1 MPKLYAALLVLFC
14 VCLQVGATGQSI
26 INPADTMVN
35 YTSSSKPTIP
45 AWGTIAKWGR
55 TPSLS
60 WNTSEWK
67 CYIYNG
73 QPFRV
78 HFPKSYTTAN
88 DGKTYPMLVFLH
100 GLGEA
105 GPATDNE
112 TQLFH
117 GGNVFQAKTD
127 GGTFDAFVIC
137 AQSTGGWGPG
147 NYSALIP
154 VIDYMI
160 ANNKV
165 DMARVSVNGLS
176 AGGQGCWEI
185 AQDYTPYFG
194 GVLPM
199 SAASV
204 TYETTSF
211 VNNIKF
217 TPYWLFQGGQD
228 GAPAPYTTNQV
239 LQYFAPSGLNITY
252 TDFVTQGHD
261 TWDSA
266 WLMPNFFPFVLQ
278 ANAANPWTLFGRTAF
293 CPGNTINLTIGLAP
307 GFQAYHWRYNGTLLA
322 ATGNTITATQPGVYD
337 AQVERNGVW
346 SAWSPQPVNVI
357 VQGASQTPA
366 IVLATTPQ
374 TVALPGANGANSVTL
389 TLPPGDSLYAWY
401 KVGSSSVV
409 GTAQTYTATS
419 PGDYYATAIPK
430 YGCSSLPSAP
440 FEIINAAGAN
450 APTAA
455 TNPVAN
461 ALGFT
466 KTSLTWATQPNP
478 ANPPTAFEVYR
489 STKSGGPYT
498 LLGQTIPSVL
508 TWSDSVGLAAG
519 TKYYYVI
526 RSIDTSGAAPLSPE
540 ASTTTSS
547 DKTPPSAPGAV
558 TVTATTNTTVS
569 INWGASTDNVGVD
582 HYAIYVNGQLSNL
595 TPNTSFVLN
604 GLTQGQWY
612 TIYVVA
618 VDASGNVSAHSP
630 QANAEAIFSG
640 LNYNYYVAST
650 TLSSVNTLATMAPTA
665 SGTSSTVNITLYPAV
680 TANYGYIWTG
690 NITIPKAGTYTFAT
704 SSDDGSALWFN
715 TNSTAGTPTV
725 NNNFVQGTT
734 QRNSTAMTLAPGS
747 YPIAIAYFQ
756 QGGGAA
762 MNVLWSCTQ
771 LNGNATFVTI
781 PSKYFAGTPTSP
793 GVTIPAQPTQVK
805 ATATAYNKISL
816 TWKDNSTNETGFEV
830 YRATAATG
838 PFSIVTT
845 TPAGATGILD
855 SGLTGSTAYFYKVQ
869 AVNAAG
875 GSGYDSASTG
885 GLTYHVYS
893 GNFGSP
899 MPDFD
904 TVATFGP
911 SGTLTN
917 VSLAPA
923 AALSL
928 TNYWAMKFSGFI
940 HIITPGTYTFA
951 TTSDD
956 ASKLYIN
963 TYNTAGLVVN
973 NDFQQGA
980 TQRTNTATLA
990 AGYYPFFVTYD
1001 QGTGGSS
1008 LVISWRLP
1016 GQSSLS
1022 TIPDSAFGN
1031 PNWTATTL
1039 ALPKAPVTPTLT
1051 VSALS
1056 ASKINLSWTDTS
1068 SAIQGFTINRS
1079 IGDSL
1084 HFQLLAVVGQGAASY
1099 QDTSLFGH
1107 QVYYYKIQANGV
1119 GGNSALTAAIGTTT
1133 LDNAP
1138 VVAAIANQS
1147 VRYGTQSTIALSA
1160 TDADGDAL
1168 TFSPL
1173 NLPAFAALTDNGN
1186 GTAVLTLNPAI
1197 ANAGSYPGIGVS
1209 VSDGHGGTT
1218 NGTFTLT
1225 VNNNYPP
1232 VVTTVPAQNVNTG
1245 ATLAIPLTATDQ
1257 NGDNMTFSVSG
1268 APNNYVLKTGPN
1280 GSDTL
1285 VVTPTFGAKGS
1296 YTVTVTVNDGNGGVT
1311 STTFPLTVA
1320 FVNPT
1325 QQVYLRVNAGDAI
1338 GAPWNNITGQVTTGI
1353 VDATGASV
1361 PWTFNF
1367 NTSWWGG
1374 AALGPTTGNNSGVYP
1389 DAILHDFWFFGDYG
1403 APETVAP
1410 TLSGLDTTKIYSI
1423 TLYAG
1428 SVFNYVSDNG
1438 TTVYNCQGQTVS
1450 LYVQNNTQN
1459 TVTLTNLKPD
1469 ATGTITINMSK
1480 KDANT
1485 PIGYINAMVVTQL
1498 FDDGT
1503 APLSPY
1509 NLGASISSGGNGVV
1523 LNWADSAYNETGY
1536 AVWRATNA
1544 AGPWL
1549 QLSPNPPAKATTFT
1563 DSTTAGFST
1572 YYYRVQAFNTHGS
1585 SNYSNVVSIATPDKV
1600 PTLNPVG
1607 NISLNW
1613 GTADTVNVITSGATG
1628 NIVTLAASGLP
1639 SFATFT
1645 DRGNGTGQ
1653 LIITAPDSATGTYS
1667 GSTITMT
1674 DQADS
1679 TRTTAF
1685 SVTVKN
1691 PLISSVYIHFSD
1703 GVNNGATPWNNLSFA
1718 TAPGYSQGGLLN
1730 DNNANSGMS
1739 LTYQNGFAGL
1749 TNAGE
1754 ETGNNS
1760 GVFPDGVMRSCVYE
1774 SAQKTDSILIS
1785 GLNPSTSYN
1794 FVVFSATDWGVGG
1807 TTSFSLLGQTKSI
1820 NPGFNT
1826 QNLLQF
1832 SNLRPRSNGT
1842 VSLGVTKATAAQ
1854 YSYLNDLIIQGFD
1867 STQLK
1872 IIGPSNLHTNAITR
1886 NSVALAWTDNSW
1898 NETGFEVWRA
1908 TDASGGTYS
1917 KLATLA
1923 AGATA
1928 YKDSSLS
1935 SNTTY
1940 YYTVRAM
1947 KGTLPSTY
1955 SNPVGATT
1963 SSYAVYMEFN
1973 QPNLNIAALPWNPM
1987 NAQPATGQTWNALHD
2002 DQGNPTSTFV
2012 TLNGLW
2018 AGTSNLG
2025 MQTGNNSG
2033 IVPDAVMMDSYVL
2046 FAGQSGGFTMSGL
2059 NINNK
2064 YDVSFF
2070 NSLNFQSDAGTAF
2083 VVNGT
2088 KVILNASLNT
2098 SSMVTAYGIKPDNT
2112 GTITI
2117 NIAPITPST
2126 EYGILN
2132 AIVLRAYT
2140 PDANP
2145 LPTPPVTNQTA
2156 TQTQTMTNV
2165 TNDAA
2170 LNTSLAN
2177 TDTVITAYPNPFKT
2191 SFTLHV
2197 PAVNNGDKAIVE
2209 MYGVNGQQVYSQE
2222 FKGLT
2227 EGNNYLTIQPS
2238 TSIQTGVYIVK
2249 VRVNEGTT
2257 SSKLIKVMKQ

>member
-1 MPKLYAALLVLFC
+1 MPKLYAALLVLLC
-14 VCLQVGATGQSI
+14 VCLQVGASGQSI
-26 INPADTMVN
+26 INPADTIVN
-35 YTSSSKPTIP
+35 FTSSSKPTVP
-45 AWGTIAKWGR
+45 AYGTIAKWGR

-78 HFPKSYTTAN
+78 HFPQSYNPTAN
-88 DGKTYPMLVFLH
+88 DGKKYPMLVFLH

-105 GPATDNE
+105 GPVTDNE

-127 GGTFDAFVIC
+127 GGTFDAYVIC

-147 NYSALIP
+147 NYTALIP

-176 AGGQGCWEI
+176 AGGQGTWEI
-185 AQDYTPYFG
+185 AQDYTPYFA

-199 SAASV
+199 SACSIN
-204 TYETTSF
+204 YETQTF

-266 WLMPNFFPFVLQ
+266 WLMPNFFPFVLA

-293 CPGNTINLTIGLAP
+293 CPGNNINLTIGLAP
-307 GFQAYHWRYNGTLLA
+307 GFQAYQWRRNDTLLA
-322 ATGNTITATQPGVYD
+322 ATTSSINVTTPGSYD
-337 AQVERNGVW
+337 ARVERNGIW
-346 SAWSPQPVNVI
+346 SGWSPQPVNVI
-357 VQGASQTPA
+357 VQGASPTPA
-366 IVLATTPQ
+366 IALATTPQ

-389 TLPPGDSLYAWY
+389 TLPAGDSLYAWY
-401 KVGSSSVV
+401 KVGSSSVI

-430 YGCSSLPSAP
+430 YGCSSIPSAP
-440 FEIINAAGAN
+440 FQIINAAGAG

-466 KTSLTWATQPNP
+466 KVGLTWATQPNP
-478 ANPPTAFEVYR
+478 TNPPTAFEVYR
-489 STKSGGPYT
+489 GVKSGGPYT

-508 TWSDSVGLAAG
+508 SWTDSVGLAAG
-519 TKYYYVI
+519 TKYFYTI

-540 ASTTTSS
+540 ATVTTNSDQTPPTPPATLTVVSTTNSTI
-547 DKTPPSAPGAV
+547 
-558 TVTATTNTTVS
+558 S
-569 INWGASTDNVGVD
+569 INWTASTDNVSVD
-582 HYAIYVNGQLSNL
+582 HYNIYVNGQLANVTS
-595 TPNTSFVLN
+595 NTSFVLN

-612 TIYVVA
+612 AIYVVA
-618 VDASGNVSAHSP
+618 VDGSGNVSGHSP
-630 QANAEAIFSG
+630 QANAQAISSG
-640 LNYNYYVAST
+640 LNYNYYV
-650 TLSSVNTLATMAPTA
+650 SSNSLTSVANLLTLAPTY
-665 SGTSSTVNITLYPAV
+665 SGSSPNTNITLYPSV
-680 TANYGYIWTG
+680 TSNYGYIWTG
-690 NITIPKAGTYTFAT
+690 YITIPTTGTYYFAT
-704 SSDDGSALWFN
+704 ASDDGSELWFN
-715 TNSTAGTPTV
+715 SSTPTGTPTV
-725 NNNFVQGTT
+725 NNNYVQGTT
-734 QRNSTAMTLAPGS
+734 QRNSAALSLTAGV
-747 YPIAIAYFQ
+747 YPICIAYFQ
-756 QGGGAA
+756 QGGGSA
-762 MNVLWSCTQ
+762 MSVLWSSTAV
-771 LNGNATFVTI
+771 NGNSTYVTI
-781 PSKYFAGTPTSP
+781 PNKYFVGTATSP
-793 GVTIPAQPTQVK
+793 GTVPNKPTAIK
-805 ATATAYNKISL
+805 ATATAYNKIKV
-816 TWKDNSTNETGFEV
+816 TWTDNSTNETGFEV
-830 YRATAATG
+830 YRSTSPAG
-838 PFSIVTT
+838 PFGIITTTMPGATSIV
-845 TPAGATGILD
+845 D
-855 SGLTGSTAYFYKVQ
+855 SGLTANTAYYYQVQ
-869 AVNAAG
+869 AINNAG
-875 GSGYDSASTG
+875 GSGFDSLSQG
-885 GLTYHVYS
+885 GFLYKLYS
-893 GNFGSP
+893 GTFGSP
-899 MPDFD
+899 LPDYD
-904 TVATFGP
+904 TLTPVATGRQ
-911 SGTLTN
+911 TN
-917 VSLAPA
+917 VNLNPA
-923 AALSL
+923 GTTFTVSFGL
-928 TNYWAMKFSGFI
+928 KFSGVI
-940 HIITPGTYTFA
+940 HITTPGSYTFG

-973 NDFQQGA
+973 NDYQQGA
-980 TQRTNTATLA
+980 TLRTGTITLA
-990 AGYYPFFVTYD
+990 AGYYPIFVAYD
-1001 QGTGGSS
+1001 QGSGGEALS
-1008 LVISWRLP
+1008 ISWKVP
-1016 GQSSLS
+1016 GTSTMV
-1022 TIPDSAFGN
+1022 TIPDSAFAN
-1031 PNWTATTL
+1031 PNWVATTL

-1051 VSALS
+1051 ASMIS
-1056 ASKINLSWTDTS
+1056 SSKIGLAWTDTS
-1068 SAIQGFTINRS
+1068 AAISGYTLNRS
-1079 IGDSL
+1079 IGDSA
-1084 HFQLLAVVGQGAASY
+1084 HFQLLANIAAGATSL

-1107 QVYYYKIQANGV
+1107 QTYYYKLQATGV
-1119 GGNSALTAAIGTTT
+1119 GGTSAFTAAIGATTQ
-1133 LDNAP
+1133 DNAP

-1147 VRYGTQSTIALSA
+1147 VRYGTTSTIALSA

-1168 TFSPL
+1168 TFAPL
-1173 NLPAFAALTDNGN
+1173 NLPPFATLTDNGN
-1186 GTAVLTLNPAI
+1186 GTAVLTLSPSVSQ
-1197 ANAGSYPGIGVS
+1197 AGTFPGIGVS

-1218 NGTFTLT
+1218 NGVFTLT

-1232 VVTTVPAQNVNTG
+1232 VVTTVPAQSVNTG
-1245 ATLAIPLTATDQ
+1245 STLSIPLTATDQ

-1268 APNNYVLKTGPN
+1268 VPNNYTLNAGPN

-1285 VVTPTFGAKGS
+1285 VLNPTFGAKGS

-1311 STTFPLTVA
+1311 TTTFPLTVA

-1325 QQVYLRVNAGDAI
+1325 RAVYLRINAGDAI
-1338 GAPWNNITGQVTTGI
+1338 GAPWNGITGQVTTGI

-1361 PWTFNF
+1361 PWTFNL

-1389 DAILHDFWFFGDYG
+1389 DAVLHDFWFFGDYG
-1403 APETVAP
+1403 APNTVAP
-1410 TLSGLDTTKIYSI
+1410 SLTGLDTTKIYNI

-1428 SVFNYVSDNG
+1428 SVFNYVPDNG

-1480 KDANT
+1480 QDANT
-1485 PIGYINAMVVTQL
+1485 PIGYINAMVITQL

-1509 NLGASISSGGNGVV
+1509 NLGAAMSATGNGVV
-1523 LNWADSAYNETGY
+1523 LNWSDSAYNETGY
-1536 AVWRATNA
+1536 QVWRATNA

-1572 YYYRVQAFNTHGS
+1572 YYYRVQAINAHGTS
-1585 SNYSNVVSIATPDKV
+1585 LYSNVVSIATPDKV
-1600 PTLNPVG
+1600 PTLNAVG

-1628 NIVTLAASGLP
+1628 NVVTLAASGLP

-1653 LIITAPDSATGTYS
+1653 LIITAPDSTTGTYN
-1667 GSTITMT
+1667 GSVITMT

-1679 TRTTAF
+1679 VRTTAF
-1685 SVTVKN
+1685 SITVKN

-1718 TAPGYSQGGLLN
+1718 TAAGYNQSGLLN
-1730 DNNANSGMS
+1730 DANANSGLT

-1760 GVFPDGVMRSCVYE
+1760 GVFPDGVSRSCVYE

-1785 GLNPSTSYN
+1785 GLNPNSSYN
-1794 FVVFSATDWGVGG
+1794 FVVYSATDWGVGG

-1820 NPGFNT
+1820 NPAFNT

-1832 SNLRPRSNGT
+1832 SDMKPRANGT

-1854 YSYLNDLIIQGFD
+1854 YAYLNDLIIQGFD
-1867 STQLK
+1867 STKLK
-1872 IIGPSNLHTNAITR
+1872 ILGPSNLHTNAITR

-1908 TDASGGTYS
+1908 TDASGGTYA

-1923 AGATA
+1923 AGSTS
-1928 YKDSSLS
+1928 YKDSSLTA
-1935 SNTTY
+1935 NTTY

-1955 SNPVGATT
+1955 SNPVAATT

-1973 QPNLNIAALPWNPM
+1973 QPNLNVAPLPWNPM
-1987 NAQPATGQTWNALHD
+1987 NQQPATGQTWNSLHD

-2012 TLNGLW
+2012 TLSGLW

-2033 IVPDAVMMDSYVL
+2033 AVPDAVMMDSYVL
-2046 FAGQSGGFTMSGL
+2046 FAGQSGGFTISGL

-2064 YDVSFF
+2064 YDVTFF

-2098 SSMVTAYGIKPDNT
+2098 SSTVTAYGIQPDQT

-2117 NIAPITPST
+2117 SVAPITAST

-2132 AIVLRAYT
+2132 AIILRAYT

-2145 LPTPPVTNQTA
+2145 LPVPPVTNQTA
-2156 TQTQTMTNV
+2156 TQTQTITGM

-2177 TDTVITAYPNPFKT
+2177 TDTVISAYPNPFKT

-2197 PAVNNGDKAIVE
+2197 PAVNDGDKAIVE
-2209 MYGVNGQQVYSQE
+2209 MYGVNGQQVYSEE
-2222 FKGLT
+2222 FKGLSA
-2227 EGNNYLTIQPS
+2227 GNNYLTIQPS
-2238 TSIQTGVYIVK
+2238 TSIQTGVYFVK